1 MGANM
6 NCREADKLVN
16 LYVDKRLQDTEK
28 LHSYIEHV
36 KSCPECYEEL
46 EITYMAVNGL
56 EKMEKGAT
64 LDITKDLARDI
75 EQCITGIRIQ
85 RHIRFYRIL
94 VQVLAILAGLI
105 VTLLQLNDWNI
116 I

>member
-1 MGANM
+1 M

-16 LYVDKRLQDTEK
+16 LYVDKRLEDADT
-28 LHSYIEHV
+28 LYSYIEHV
-36 KSCPECYEEL
+36 KSCSECYEEL

-56 EKMEKGAT
+56 EKMERGAT
-64 LDITKDLARDI
+64 LDVKKDLARDI
-75 EQCITGIRIQ
+75 EFYLYKIRVE
-85 RHIRFYRIL
+85 RNVRFYRIL
-94 VQVLAILAGLI
+94 VQALAILAGMI